1 MVDRAHRSSSDRAGG
16 PADLSRSAS
25 QPEALIPCAIELPF
39 PPATLS
45 GHNKGH
51 WHAKSGIVAKH
62 REWARKATLA
72 AKLTETDPSIP
83 DRTHGTDIRVSVTF
97 YPPNRR
103 GDRVNFPN
111 RMKPYWDG
119 IADALKVNDSRFL
132 PAFYFA
138 EPVKNPRVVVSIG

>member
-1 MVDRAHRSSSDRAGG
+1 MTEESFGRV
-16 PADLSRSAS
+16 PAAPGCEPTAS
-25 QPEALIPCAIELPF
+25 TACGVLAESHPLRGVLIELPF
-39 PPATLS
+39 PPSTLS

-62 REWARKATLA
+62 RKWAETATRA
-72 AKLTETDPSIP
+72 AGAVVHTE
-83 DRTHGTDIRVSVTF
+83 GDIRVSVTF
-97 YPPNRR
+97 YPPNKR

-132 PAFYFA
+132 PTFHFA
-138 EPVKNPRVVVSIG
+138 EPVKDARVVIGIG